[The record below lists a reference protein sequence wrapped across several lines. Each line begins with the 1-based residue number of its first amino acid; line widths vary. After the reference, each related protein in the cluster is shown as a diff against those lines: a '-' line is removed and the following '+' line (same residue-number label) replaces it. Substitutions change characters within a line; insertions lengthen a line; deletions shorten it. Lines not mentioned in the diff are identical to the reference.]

1 MNTTQEGQRTDLEVS
16 EHCFMAPT
24 TETSAVLAFSRV
36 STKLLKESNKRGQ
49 ELELI
54 FQKPGLLG

>member
-16 EHCFMAPT
+16 EQCFIALT

-36 STKLLKESNKRGQ
+36 SIMLLKESNKRGQ